1 MEFQSRTQAIQIS
14 GIRKFSELVS
24 QYPNALSL
32 TIGQPHLPT
41 PEHIRIAA
49 QRAIGEG
56 DTGYTPNR
64 GTLAL
69 REAAA
74 TYYRRLI
81 GIDYDP
87 ATEMLVTVGATH
99 ALDIAMRTLLQ
110 PGDEV
115 IIPAPAYPGYEGI
128 VKLLGAE
135 VVYVDTRQDGLL
147 LTEDALRQ
155 AITPRTRM
163 VILASPVNPTGV
175 VYPRERLQALAEVL
189 ADTKVWV
196 ISDEIYCE
204 LQFAGSPTSIS
215 LLPGMRDRTIV
226 IHGLSKSHSMTAGA
240 LVLRLHPQT
249 SQRRWR
255 RLSNMASVVPL
266 RSVSAP
272 RWLRSEKVPTT
283 PDRCASCTNITA
295 MSSWRCSPPWT
306 SPSFALMVHFTHF
319 PRSRMRLAIP
329 RNTSRTDCS
338 PRQALPSFRA
348 TPLVR
353 LGRAMCAC
361 LTHAI
366 PMFYARHSAALRRS
380 WPTLAERDR
389 H

>member
-226 IHGLSKSHSMTAGA
+226 IHGLSKSHSMTGWRIGFAFAPANVSAEMAKVVQYGVSCA
-240 LVLRLHPQT
+240 SSV
-249 SQRRWR
+249 SQRAALAALREGADDAR
-255 RLSNMASVVPL
+255 PMRELYQHNRDVVVAL
-266 RSVSAP
+266 FA
-272 RWLRSEKVPTT
+272 
-283 PDRCASCTNITA
+283 A
-295 MSSWRCSPPWT
+295 MD
-306 SPSFALMVHFTHF
+306 
-319 PRSRMRLAIP
+319 I
-329 RNTSRTDCS
+329 
-338 PRQALPSFRA
+338 
-348 TPLVR
+348 PLVR
-353 LGRAMCAC
+353 PDGA
-361 LTHAI
+361 
-366 PMFYARHSAALRRS
+366 FYAFPALADALGDTSEHIAHRLLAEAGVAVVPGDAFSPFGEGYVRLSYACDPDVLREALRRIE
-380 WPTLAERDR
+380 AFVAHAGRA
-389 H
+389 